1 MNKKSRM
8 NKKKQNKLRYSIIV
22 SIILIFGTFW
32 SKENV
37 ESIKNEVPAKENAST
52 ANLQVYFIDVGQA
65 DSILIRSDKEAMLVD
80 AGNNEDGI
88 VLVKYLKEQG
98 IDQLR
103 YVIATHPHEDHI
115 GGMDDIIN
123 NFTVETVLM
132 PDVTHTTKTF
142 EDLLK
147 AMDENDLSIT
157 IPSVGEEYKLGEA
170 RFVIVAPEVET
181 DTSNLNN
188 ASIGFRLINGNNTFL
203 MCGDA
208 EKPSENEMLRNGLEL
223 SSQVYKVSHHG
234 SNTATT
240 NDFLKAISPEYA
252 IISCGEDN
260 AYGHPHEETIEK
272 LSKMGVKILRTDMN
286 GTIIAIS
293 DGNTIQ
299 WITEK

>member
-8 NKKKQNKLRYSIIV
+8 NKKKQNKLRYSIIL

-37 ESIKNEVPAKENAST
+37 ESTKSEVPAKEIAST
-52 ANLQVYFIDVGQA
+52 ANLQVHFIDVGQA

-80 AGNNEDGI
+80 AGNNEDGA

-98 IDQLR
+98 IDQLK

-123 NFTVETVLM
+123 NFIVETVLM

-147 AMDENDLSIT
+147 AMDENHLSIT

-170 RFVIVAPEVET
+170 RFVIVAPEAET

-208 EKPSENEMLRNGLEL
+208 EKPSENEMLCNGLDL

-252 IISCGEDN
+252 IIPCGEDN
-260 AYGHPHEETIEK
+260 AYGHPHEETLEK